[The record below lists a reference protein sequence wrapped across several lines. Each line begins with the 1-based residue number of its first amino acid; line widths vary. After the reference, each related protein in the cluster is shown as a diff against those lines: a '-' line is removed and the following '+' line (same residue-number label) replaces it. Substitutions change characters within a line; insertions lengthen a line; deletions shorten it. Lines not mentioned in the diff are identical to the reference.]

1 MHDALLI
8 GALASQTIVHLT
20 HQQQMTAAVPS
31 YALGMTACLTHGQA
45 LEQGLRCH
53 PQSLG
58 ITTLVLAMV

>member
-1 MHDALLI
+1 
-8 GALASQTIVHLT
+8 
-20 HQQQMTAAVPS
+20 MTAAVPS